1 MKSEFDGLRRLLE
14 NITNLYRL
22 GIQTAEKEKMLEE
35 EVKDIIKTHKNKKVE
50 KVWEDLEEPNATL

>member
-1 MKSEFDGLRRLLE
+1 MKSEFDGLRRQLE